1 MEAEKKA
8 FKITKREIGF
18 VLGIVVFLLV
28 KFLPLAELSS
38 TVELTVGAQTCLA
51 LTLATVVFWACGVA
65 QPGFVGLL
73 YCALLVLFKV
83 CVDDTGAASISATV
97 ASTFSSWTKA
107 TMWLVIGAYLIASA
121 VKESGLGERIAYAFM
136 LKFVRDAKSLII
148 SIFALTFVLSLL
160 IPHPFPRA
168 FLILA
173 VVSVIAES
181 AGYGDDDRGK
191 LGFLVFAAA
200 APGSMFFL
208 TGDSTLNP
216 LVAQYSA
223 EAGGMSPSF
232 IDWFLYMS
240 VPMLVALLCTLFLG
254 LFLFKPSKELVYDRE
269 RIVAKQA
276 ALGKLSVKEIR
287 TIVWLVIAIALWL
300 TVSGD
305 YIGWVTL
312 AIGVALAMPII
323 GEVLTPASWN
333 AVDIKSLMFLT
344 AAMAV
349 GSVGGATGMNAWIAD
364 VVLPSSVPEN
374 IFLFPACR
382 RALHDHQHVHGLG
395 HGRARR
401 VRAGVHQLRGRLQR
415 EPARRGAHR
424 LHVHQHPLHPA
435 VPQPADPYRRGQ
447 GRRRLHLQRGY
458 AHGHSPHCGR
468 LYRRAGR
475 GRLVPPL
482 WPDVSGR
489 ALGL

>member
-18 VLGIVVFLLV
+18 VLGIIVFLLV

-38 TVELTVGAQTCLA
+38 TVELTVGGQTCLA

-181 AGYGDDDRGK
+181 AGYGDDDKGK
-191 LGFLVFAAA
+191 LGFPRLPRVCRCR
-200 APGSMFFL
+200 PGFH
-208 TGDSTLNP
+208 
-216 LVAQYSA
+216 
-223 EAGGMSPSF
+223 
-232 IDWFLYMS
+232 
-240 VPMLVALLCTLFLG
+240 
-254 LFLFKPSKELVYDRE
+254 
-269 RIVAKQA
+269 
-276 ALGKLSVKEIR
+276 
-287 TIVWLVIAIALWL
+287 
-300 TVSGD
+300 
-305 YIGWVTL
+305 
-312 AIGVALAMPII
+312 
-323 GEVLTPASWN
+323 
-333 AVDIKSLMFLT
+333 
-344 AAMAV
+344 
-349 GSVGGATGMNAWIAD
+349 
-364 VVLPSSVPEN
+364 VLPDGR
-374 IFLFPACR
+374 LHAQPARCAVQR
-382 RALHDHQHVHGLG
+382 
-395 HGRARR
+395 
-401 VRAGVHQLRGRLQR
+401 RGRR
-415 EPARRGAHR
+415 HEP
-424 LHVHQHPLHPA
+424 V
-435 VPQPADPYRRGQ
+435 
-447 GRRRLHLQRGY
+447 
-458 AHGHSPHCGR
+458 
-468 LYRRAGR
+468 LY
-475 GRLVPPL
+475 RLVP
-482 WPDVSGR
+482 VHERAHAGR
-489 ALGL
+489 AAVHPVLGPLPL